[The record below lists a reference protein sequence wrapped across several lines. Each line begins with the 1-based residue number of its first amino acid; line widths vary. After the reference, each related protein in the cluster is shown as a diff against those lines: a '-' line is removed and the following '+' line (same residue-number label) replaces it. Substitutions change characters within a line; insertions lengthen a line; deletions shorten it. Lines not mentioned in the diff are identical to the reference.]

1 MNPVRLT
8 QRRSLCTI
16 LANQTHNGVSNLI
29 IEVSPKSMVVVRSS
43 DIFAHDLQT
52 AHGLCS
58 RKKRCSESS
67 GAVISQRPPLVNAL
81 SAAGNQMVAA
91 RSVVDSRAKPVDGNG
106 QETMTLVWLFVMAA
120 TAMGG

>member
-8 QRRSLCTI
+8 QLRSLCTI

-52 AHGLCS
+52 AHGLCR

-67 GAVISQRPPLVNAL
+67 GAVISQRPPLVNA
-81 SAAGNQMVAA
+81 
-91 RSVVDSRAKPVDGNG
+91 RSVASSQLVAGEIRGRFFTIGIVAGSRRPQKRLAKFGAVYENSN
-106 QETMTLVWLFVMAA
+106 
-120 TAMGG
+120 